1 MPTPSIAEF
10 WSLLVESGLVD
21 AGAAAAARREREAN
35 PAACGGGD
43 LKGIAHWLTGRG
55 LLTPWQAKRLVIG
68 NLGPFFL
75 GDYRLLER
83 RGSEG
88 NAHLF
93 TARHEPSGRVV
104 TVVLLDAKQCRKL
117 DVWTEVVHRT
127 TAASQAVNPMLS
139 RTWSLEQHGT
149 SRLIICEH
157 VSGVPLAAELR
168 QYGPLPELQAGVL
181 VSQVAQA
188 VSELQELGYP
198 HGAVSPEMLIR
209 EPPPGDVP
217 RTGRVRLLQFPQ
229 VGDPHQVR
237 LRPWHTDEQFKQP
250 GQPAAFIA
258 PELLHLGKVCDA
270 RTDVYAIGA
279 VLATLLVGRPPF
291 ASRNPEE
298 ILRQVS
304 ERGINPAKLQQQGAT
319 ARMAAVIGQLM
330 ARDPADRPADAA
342 AAATLVAASLGLAAS
357 DAAALPARPTAIPRE
372 ELLGTAATQDT
383 DELPDFSALGP
394 ALAGRSSRGSSAA
407 EPAAASRPG
416 VDDPAK
422 SRAARLMRR
431 RAARLRLIGG
441 GITVAILAV
450 TAAIVATRFDLGSLW
465 KSKEVAVRPIRRPT
479 PQPDRPPKPAPPDD
493 SAADAADQPAGQK
506 AAGGSDPQPSKRP
519 ADEGAAEARQVIVD
533 DPDLPWAAPTDGP
546 RPTLAFLPPGSQ
558 LILLARPAAVVA
570 DAEGVLFVKSLG
582 PQTQAGLEQLTAW
595 CGCGR
600 EGIEFLQAG
609 WQAGPDQT
617 VLGGYAIHL
626 AEGRSGPSDDAA
638 RRRAWGPT
646 TATPVEG
653 EVVYV
658 GKPYSFWLPSW
669 EEGRVLV
676 VAANATLVT
685 SLQLGGAA
693 PAAGTPLIN
702 AIVTQSRDGRGRG
715 SAALQANLPSE
726 LERLVTLLDADRHV
740 TLFGSPHYLLT
751 QGRVVLAGSL
761 AKLAEPLEDFFGES
775 LKAAALS
782 AHFADNCY
790 LELDAI
796 ATLDMPAKTLAPML
810 TGRVEGLADTIEVYC
825 AALNPHPFGRILV
838 MRLPNMLRALVSH
851 MRFGAEGDGVVINA
865 YLPRHAAHN
874 LALAGE
880 LALAQTPGAGLAV
893 PAAPAR
899 PPAATDALGKLE
911 QKITLVF
918 AKDTL
923 EKAIQLVSEEIGVP
937 MEIVGP
943 DLQLEGITKNQ
954 SFGLDERD
962 RSAREVLATI
972 LAKADPA
979 GRLVYVVRK
988 EDDLDTIFI
997 TTRAAAAKRG
1007 EKLPP
1012 GQEASAEA
1020 DAKR

>member
-1 MPTPSIAEF
+1 MPTPSVAEF

-21 AGAAAAARREREAN
+21 AGAAAAARSEHEAN
-35 PAACGGGD
+35 PAVCGGAD
-43 LKGIAHWLTGRG
+43 VRGIARWLTGRG
-55 LLTPWQAKRLVIG
+55 LLTAWQAKRLVIG

-93 TARHEPSGRVV
+93 TARHEPSGREV
-104 TVVLLDAKQCRKL
+104 TVVLLDPKQCRKL

-127 TAASQAVNPMLS
+127 TAASQATSPMLS
-139 RTWSLEQHGT
+139 KTWSLEQHGT
-149 SRLIICEH
+149 NRLIICEH
-157 VSGVPLAAELR
+157 VSGVPLAVELQ

-181 VSQVAQA
+181 ISQLAQA
-188 VSELQELGYP
+188 VSELNGLGYP
-198 HGAVSPEMLIR
+198 HGAVSPDVLIR

-229 VGDPHQVR
+229 AGDPHVVR
-237 LRPWHTDEQFKQP
+237 LRPWHTDEQFKQL
-250 GQPAAFIA
+250 GQRAAFIA

-298 ILRQVS
+298 ILRQAS

-330 ARDPADRPADAA
+330 AADPADRPADAA
-342 AAATLVAASLGLAAS
+342 AAAALVAAPLGLAAS
-357 DAAALPARPTAIPRE
+357 DAVPPARPMTISRE
-372 ELLGTAATQDT
+372 ELPGAVAAADA
-383 DELPDFSALGP
+383 DELPDFSALGQS
-394 ALAGRSSRGSSAA
+394 LAGRSPRSRGAT
-407 EPAAASRPG
+407 EPAAASRAG
-416 VDDPAK
+416 VDDPAEG
-422 SRAARLMRR
+422 RAARLMRR

-465 KSKEVAVRPIRRPT
+465 KSEEVAVRPIRRPT
-479 PQPDRPPKPAPPDD
+479 PQPDRPAKPVRPDD
-493 SAADAADQPAGQK
+493 SAADAADRPEGQT
-506 AAGGSDPQPSKRP
+506 AVEGSDPQPAKPPP
-519 ADEGAAEARQVIVD
+519 AEEAAEARQVIVD

-570 DAEGVLFVKSLG
+570 DAEGALFVKSLG
-582 PQTQAGLEQLTAW
+582 PQAQAGLEQLTAW

-600 EGIEFLQAG
+600 EGIEFLQVG

-626 AEGRSGPSDDAA
+626 ADGRSLPSDEAA

-653 EVVYV
+653 EVVHV

-676 VAANATLVT
+676 VAPDTTVATGLA
-685 SLQLGGAA
+685 LGGPA
-693 PAAGTPLIN
+693 PSAGTPLIN
-702 AIVTQSRDGRGRG
+702 EIVTRSLQGRGRG
-715 SAALQANLPSE
+715 SEALQAELPLE

-751 QGRVVLAGSL
+751 QGRVVLAGPL
-761 AKLAEPLEDFFGES
+761 AKLAEPLEHFFGES
-775 LKAAALS
+775 LRAAALS
-782 AHFADNCY
+782 VHFADNCY

-810 TGRVEGLADTIEVYC
+810 ASRVEGLADTVEAYC
-825 AALNPHPFGRILV
+825 ATLNPHPYGRVLV
-838 MRLPNMLRALVSH
+838 MRLPTMLRALASYL
-851 MRFGAEGDGVVINA
+851 RFGAEGDGVVINA

-893 PAAPAR
+893 PPASAR
-899 PPAATDALGKLE
+899 PAAAGALGKLE
-911 QKITLVF
+911 EKITLVF

-988 EDDLDTIFI
+988 EDDVEAIFV
-997 TTRAAAAKRG
+997 TTRAAVAKRG

-1020 DAKR
+1020 DARR

>member
-1 MPTPSIAEF
+1 MPTPSVAEF

-21 AGAAAAARREREAN
+21 AETAAAVRSEHEAN
-35 PAACGGGD
+35 PAGCGGGD
-43 LKGIAHWLTGRG
+43 LKGIARWLTGRG

-88 NAHLF
+88 NAHFF
-93 TARHEPSGRVV
+93 TARHEPSGREV

-127 TAASQAVNPMLS
+127 TAASQATSPMLS
-139 RTWSLEQHGT
+139 KTWSLEQHGT
-149 SRLIICEH
+149 NRLIICEH
-157 VSGVPLAAELR
+157 VSGVPLAAELQ

-181 VSQVAQA
+181 VSQLAQA
-188 VSELQELGYP
+188 VAELEELGYS
-198 HGAVSPEMLIR
+198 HGAISPEMLIR

-229 VGDPHQVR
+229 AGDPHQVR
-237 LRPWHTDEQFKQP
+237 LRPWHTEQQFKQL
-250 GQPAAFIA
+250 GQRAAFVA

-270 RTDVYAIGA
+270 QTDVYAIGA

-291 ASRNPEE
+291 ASHDAEAV
-298 ILRQVS
+298 LRQAS
-304 ERGINPAKLQQQGAT
+304 ERGINPGKLRQHGVTPQMAT
-319 ARMAAVIGQLM
+319 VICHLM
-330 ARDPADRPADAA
+330 ARDPADRPAGAA
-342 AAATLVAASLGLAAS
+342 AAAALVGAPLGLAAS
-357 DAAALPARPTAIPRE
+357 DAAAPPARPAVIPRE
-372 ELLGTAATQDT
+372 ELPGTAVSPDA
-383 DELPDFSALGP
+383 DELPDFSTLGP
-394 ALAGRSSRGSSAA
+394 SLAGRSSRGSRTA
-407 EPAAASRPG
+407 EPAAASRSG
-416 VDDPAK
+416 ADDPAE

-431 RAARLRLIGG
+431 RAARLRLVGG
-441 GITVAILAV
+441 GITAAILAV
-450 TAAIVATRFDLGSLW
+450 TVAIVATRFDLGSLW

-493 SAADAADQPAGQK
+493 SAADAADQPAEQN
-506 AAGGSDPQPSKRP
+506 AAGGSDSEP
-519 ADEGAAEARQVIVD
+519 AKSPPAEEAAEARQVIVD

-570 DAEGVLFVKSLG
+570 DAEGALFVKSLG
-582 PQTQAGLEQLTAW
+582 PQAQAGLDQLTTW
-595 CGCGR
+595 SGCDRG
-600 EGIEFLQAG
+600 GIEFLQAG
-609 WQAGPDQT
+609 WQAGSDQT

-626 AEGRSGPSDDAA
+626 ADGRSLPADEAA

-646 TATPVEG
+646 TATPVED

-685 SLQLGGAA
+685 SLPLGGAA

-702 AIVTQSRDGRGRG
+702 AIVTQSRDARGRG

-726 LERLVTLLDADRHV
+726 LERLVMLLDADRHV
-740 TLFGSPHYLLT
+740 TLFGSPHHLLT
-751 QGRVVLAGSL
+751 QGRVVLAGPL
-761 AKLAEPLEDFFGES
+761 AKLAEPLEEFFGES
-775 LKAAALS
+775 LKAVAFS
-782 AHFADNCY
+782 MHFADNCY

-796 ATLDMPAKTLAPML
+796 ATLDMPAKTLAPQL
-810 TGRVEGLADTIEVYC
+810 ADRIKGLANTVEAYTATLPPDPYSG
-825 AALNPHPFGRILV
+825 LLV
-838 MRLPNMLRALVSH
+838 RRLPTMLRALASYL
-851 MRFGAEGDGVVINA
+851 RFGAEGDGVVINA
-865 YLPRHAAHN
+865 YLPRHAGHN

-880 LALAQTPGAGLAV
+880 LALAQTPGV
-893 PAAPAR
+893 VVAAPAAG
-899 PPAATDALGKLE
+899 PPVAADALGKLE

-962 RSAREVLATI
+962 RSARAVLAAI
-972 LAKADPA
+972 LAKANPD
-979 GRLVYVVRK
+979 GKLVYVVRK
-988 EDDLDTIFI
+988 VDGVEKIFI

-1012 GQEASAEA
+1012 GLEAPAEA